1 MKYPIIYGIIRS
13 IIIEIIIMS
22 ELFPANTDKKI
33 DRRTFL
39 RSAAGLFGLAVLTAC
54 GGGPDGT
61 SPTPAPAVT
70 SVPESQGYAWD
81 VDCTAQVQVEAGDV
95 FGDVIDR
102 AQDTCPNLS
111 IHDGYESFYMQDR
124 SVNNIMAGETV
135 TLNDYKNV
143 P

>member
-1 MKYPIIYGIIRS
+1 
-13 IIIEIIIMS
+13 MS
-22 ELFPANTDKKI
+22 EYLQTNDNKI

-39 RSAAGLFGLAVLTAC
+39 RGAAGLFGVALVSAC
-54 GGGPDGT
+54 GGGTGSTADAAPAQ
-61 SPTPAPAVT
+61 PAPAAT
-70 SVPESQGYAWD
+70 PENKGTAWD
-81 VDCTAQVQVEAGDV
+81 VNCTSQVQVEAGDV
-95 FGDVIDR
+95 FGDVIER

-111 IHDGYESFYMQDR
+111 VNDAYESFYMQDR